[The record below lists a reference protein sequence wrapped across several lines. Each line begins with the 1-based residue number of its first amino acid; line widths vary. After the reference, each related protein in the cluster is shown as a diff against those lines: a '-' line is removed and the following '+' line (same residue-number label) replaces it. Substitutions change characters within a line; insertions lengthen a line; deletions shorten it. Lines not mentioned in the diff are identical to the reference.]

1 EVQIGDYNWPAPP
14 RDCGE
19 GGDSR
24 YDFYLMDILDEEGIL
39 GYADP
44 QEIIGDNP
52 SSDNVEEWAA
62 YGYMVIDND
71 YDGVPNPLIVMRATV
86 AHEFHHLIQFGYD
99 VGDETWLYEATAS
112 WMETVTSDDEDA
124 TDYTSTVFN
133 EPNLCI
139 GTRDDRSGLRID
151 GEWILIDSIAQD
163 FGSD

>member
-1 EVQIGDYNWPAPP
+1 NFIIHYTTEGDDEADEDYVDEVVDFVELVLEVQIGDYNWPAPP

-71 YDGVPNPLIVMRATV
+71 YDGV
-86 AHEFHHLIQFGYD
+86 
-99 VGDETWLYEATAS
+99 
-112 WMETVTSDDEDA
+112 
-124 TDYTSTVFN
+124 
-133 EPNLCI
+133 
-139 GTRDDRSGLRID
+139 
-151 GEWILIDSIAQD
+151 
-163 FGSD
+163 